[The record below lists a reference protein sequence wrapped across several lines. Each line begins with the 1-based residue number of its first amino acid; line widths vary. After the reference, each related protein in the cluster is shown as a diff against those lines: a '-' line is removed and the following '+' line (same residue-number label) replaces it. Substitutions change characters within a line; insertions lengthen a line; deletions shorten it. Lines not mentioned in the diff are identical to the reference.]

1 VVLFS
6 DTRES
11 WLLRPCF
18 LDYRIGCGLSA
29 DMASVVYVVLQDAG
43 HELVTGDIGEYLE
56 TIKETP
62 SKSLFKPFV

>member
-1 VVLFS
+1 
-6 DTRES
+6 
-11 WLLRPCF
+11 